1 MQHCTRCGAAS
12 PDDALSCQRCGHP
25 FDRGRQ
31 QKKQRSFLAGL
42 LLLLGIRRNP
52 QTGSLGCAK
61 VPTISVALVAVII
74 TGVLVGP
81 VLKLI
86 PPFAPSLTV
95 IGAVVPGGSVVVHG
109 TNFPPGSRINLT
121 LDGTSIGLA
130 PTSHHSIQ
138 QILYDVSISAV
149 QVNSLRP
156 TAQFLS
162 SADSITV
169 RSDGTFDAQ
178 VSIPTS
184 WQPNSQHVIQAQT
197 LAQDG
202 TATAQARVAVSM
214 QQAGTVQGNIPT
226 ATPTDTPSP
235 QPTPTDTPVQRILTS
250 QQTQSQTVNA
260 TGQGTTPGTQATGTL
275 RVENHD
281 GSNTLTLSAGTV
293 FPNQLTPPVIDV
305 QLDQD
310 VTLPPGGFTDGVA
323 AHVVEVGTI
332 GNLPGRCCGPGPNFK
347 NECAS
352 IISNCGQAHDIFND
366 SPFTGGTDPQSYTT
380 VQQSDID
387 TAANS
392 LTASTRQSAVAD
404 LNSQLQSNE
413 HLVGD
418 PQCTYNTTSDHAAD
432 DQATTVTVTVMAT
445 CTATAST

>member
-25 FDRGRQ
+25 FDRGKQ

-109 TNFPPGSRINLT
+109 TNFPAGSRINLT

-130 PTSHHSIQ
+130 LTSHHSIQ
-138 QILYDVSISAV
+138 QSLYDVSISAV

-162 SADSITV
+162 SAGSITV
-169 RSDGTFDAQ
+169 RSDGAFDAQ

-226 ATPTDTPSP
+226 ATPTDTPVP

-275 RVENHD
+275 SLRNPYHGTPKGVD
-281 GSNTLTLSAGTV
+281 MTLNAGTV
-293 FPNQLTPPVIDV
+293 FDDDTNRTPNVQMMIDATITV
-305 QLDQD
+305 PGDGTS
-310 VTLPPGGFTDGVA
+310 VTVP
-323 AHVVEVGTI
+323 AHVVQIGTI
-332 GNLPGRCCGPGPNFK
+332 GN
-347 NECAS
+347 
-352 IISNCGQAHDIFND
+352 ISQIRGWTHYGAYGDPVPLDIYN
-366 SPFTGGTDPQSYTT
+366 STPFTGGTDPQSYTT

>member
-1 MQHCTRCGAAS
+1 MQRCTQCGAAS
-12 PDDALSCQRCGHP
+12 PDDTPSCQNCGHP
-25 FDRGRQ
+25 FNKGGK

-42 LLLLGIRRNP
+42 LLLLGIGREA
-52 QTGSLGCAK
+52 QTGSRGCA
-61 VPTISVALVAVII
+61 PIPATITIALVAVII
-74 TGVLVGP
+74 IGVLVGP

-86 PPFAPSLTV
+86 PPFAPSLTI
-95 IGAVVPGGSVVVHG
+95 IGAVVPGGTVVVHG

-121 LDGTSIGLA
+121 LDGISIALA

-138 QILYDVSISAV
+138 QSLYDVSISAV

-162 SADSITV
+162 SADSSTV

-184 WQPNSQHVIQAQT
+184 WQPSSQHVIQAQT

-202 TATAQARVAVSM
+202 TATAQARVAVIM
-214 QQAGTVQGNIPT
+214 QQAGTAQGNIPT
-226 ATPTDTPSP
+226 PTPTDTPMP

-260 TGQGTTPGTQATGTL
+260 TGQGTTPGTQAKGML
-275 RVENHD
+275 RVRNPYS
-281 GSNTLTLSAGTV
+281 GSPKGVDMTYNAGTV
-293 FPNQLTPPVIDV
+293 FDDDPGNSPNV
-305 QLDQD
+305 QMMFDATITVPGD
-310 VTLPPGGFTDGVA
+310 GTSVTVP
-323 AHVVEVGTI
+323 AHVVQIGTI
-332 GNLPGRCCGPGPNFK
+332 GN
-347 NECAS
+347 
-352 IISNCGQAHDIFND
+352 ISQIKGWTHYGAYADPAPLDIDN
-366 SPFTGGTDPQSYTT
+366 STPFTGGTDPQSYTT

-392 LTASTRQSAVAD
+392 LKASTGQSAMAD
-404 LNSQLQSNE
+404 LNSQLRPNE
-413 HLVGD
+413 HLIGD
-418 PQCTYNTTSDHAAD
+418 PQCSYNTTSDHAAD